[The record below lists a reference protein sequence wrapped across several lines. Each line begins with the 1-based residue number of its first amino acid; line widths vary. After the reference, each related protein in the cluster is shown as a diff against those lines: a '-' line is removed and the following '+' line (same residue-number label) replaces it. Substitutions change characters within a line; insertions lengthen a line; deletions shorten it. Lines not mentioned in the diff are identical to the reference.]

1 MDGTALVMDGLVRG
15 GQALSQNLDGLTDEE
30 LHGEPHPSIAWM
42 AWRAG
47 RVIDHNVA
55 DLIAEPQIWV
65 KDGWHERF
73 GMAPDPV
80 DFGPGQLHTKEHVQA
95 FRTPSAQTLLD
106 YYDACLASARSF
118 VEALSPADLD
128 RVLDEPR
135 YDPMPT
141 VGVRLVSVTVAVAQS
156 TGTVRY
162 LHWLHR
168 RGGWFPGDEAR
179 S

>member
-15 GQALSQNLDGLTDEE
+15 GQALSPNLDGITDEE

-47 RVIDHNVA
+47 RVIDHNIA

-73 GMAPDPV
+73 GMAPDPM
-80 DFGPGQLHTKEHVQA
+80 DFGPGQLHTKAQVQA

-106 YYDACLASARSF
+106 YYDACLGWYVIYICGF
-118 VEALSPADLD
+118 
-128 RVLDEPR
+128 
-135 YDPMPT
+135 
-141 VGVRLVSVTVAVAQS
+141 LVKVTEISRKFAKIHS
-156 TGTVRY
+156 LRC
-162 LHWLHR
+162 
-168 RGGWFPGDEAR
+168 P
-179 S
+179 